1 MGPRE
6 DEGRNAGVGV
16 DWQGEGRAD
25 ERQAKVFGHGSAPEL
40 DLVDDEGIDSLI
52 ADRGRGV
59 PEEHHRLH
67 FDSAKHGSQGGEA
80 IELAELLISRAE
92 GAQGEIIAANLPEPQ
107 ACRPDRLL
115 EVGDLEVD
123 DFMAPRLE
131 PPPQCRERIEVSRRG
146 KTQDA
151 DTTHGS
157 SSLVIFVLV
166 PFIFDSCR
174 LIDRPFFVQCDFP
187 FELLH
192 LFPFP
197 SFACPSL
204 NDRRR
209 ERMEL
214 SAHMCR

>member
-1 MGPRE
+1 MPLRCGPRE

-16 DWQGEGRAD
+16 DRQGGGRTD

-67 FDSAKHGSQGGEA
+67 FDSAKHGAQGGEA

-92 GAQGEIIAANLPEPQ
+92 GAQGEIIAADLPEPQ

-115 EVGDLEVD
+115 EVGHLEVD

-166 PFIFDSCR
+166 PFIFDSWYSP
-174 LIDRPFFVQCDFP
+174 LRPGLRWIESDDLDLEV
-187 FELLH
+187 
-192 LFPFP
+192 
-197 SFACPSL
+197 
-204 NDRRR
+204 
-209 ERMEL
+209 
-214 SAHMCR
+214 